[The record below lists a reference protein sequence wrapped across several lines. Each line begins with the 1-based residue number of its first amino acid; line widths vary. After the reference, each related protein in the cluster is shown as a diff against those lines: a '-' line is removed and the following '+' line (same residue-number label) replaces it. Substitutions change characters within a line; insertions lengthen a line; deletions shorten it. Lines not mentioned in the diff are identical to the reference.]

1 MTGKQRIRRIDR
13 LVSIRERDRDS
24 ARGELADAQRRAED
38 ASRSRAAAEDRWQAE
53 AELTAAPPEQLSIQD
68 FALQRMHLSTLR
80 REAERAQHRH
90 ERAVKDE
97 DKKRELATFAQTE
110 LRKMELWSDTERERQ
125 RVEAQSR
132 DQKITDEHAAQL
144 VHTTSR

>member
-1 MTGKQRIRRIDR
+1 MTGKQRIKRIDR

-24 ARGELADAQRRAED
+24 ARGELAEAQRRVDD
-38 ASRSRAAAEDRWQAE
+38 ASRTHAAAEDRWNAE
-53 AELTAAPPEQLSIQD
+53 ADRTTAAPEQLSIQD

-80 REAERAQHRH
+80 RDAERAQHRH

-110 LRKMELWSDTERERQ
+110 LRKMELWSDAERERQ
-125 RVEAQSR
+125 RVEAQTR

-144 VHTTSR
+144 VQKTSR